1 MFLMVLSSDEEPI
14 AFQKTHGFSTMDGF
28 VEIKEKLADMLKFVA
43 NEPSVGLYYIQHHT
57 QNVTPNILDLKN
69 KVSEKSRDTALHTED
84 LDDSMTMLKSMK
96 ECGIPVA
103 DEMLRDIKKS
113 LSIISAKQPK
123 RGLMYSS
130 NTGFLARTSSWSPA
144 SWGRIPQQDGSRS
157 PGYLSSAFKSVTR
170 RAQRFNRSQSGF
182 DEAFE
187 SKNRKRP
194 SDTGPAVATTS
205 GSRPSGM
212 VAEQETLDS
221 PSSNENGREL
231 QEESQLSKSLS
242 HQHFLLLYE
251 NYDEFKADREAKLEE
266 WLGGAGGAEDQRRG
280 KKLDR

>member
-1 MFLMVLSSDEEPI
+1 MRSDEEPI
-14 AFQKTHGFSTMDGF
+14 AFKKMHGFSTIDGF
-28 VEIKEKLADMLKFVA
+28 VEINEKLADMLKFVA
-43 NEPSVGLYYIQHHT
+43 NEPSAGLYYIQQHT

-69 KVSEKSRDTALHTED
+69 KVSKKSRETALQTED
-84 LDDSMTMLKSMK
+84 LDDSMTMIKSMK

-113 LSIISAKQPK
+113 LSIISAKQPR

-144 SWGRIPQQDGSRS
+144 SWGRNAVFPQQDGNRS

-170 RAQRFNRSQSGF
+170 RALRLNLSQTGF
-182 DEAFE
+182 EEALE

-194 SDTGPAVATTS
+194 SDIGPAVASTS

-212 VAEQETLDS
+212 AAEQETLDS
-221 PSSNENGREL
+221 PLSNESGREL

-242 HQHFLLLYE
+242 HQHFLSLYE

-266 WLGGAGGAEDQRRG
+266 WLGGSGGAEDQRGG
-280 KKLDR
+280 KELER